1 VSRESEGATSM
12 ALESIREKCD
22 LLQITLSELRQR
34 VEEHLGLVEGG
45 ARSPTNPVSRA
56 PGAVGSLGIQDAILA
71 AAQRLRDAFENGP
84 PPEPTPDRN
93 VERGVAE
100 YQGRR
105 FYGEHADD
113 LAELNYLRA
122 WKRWAESQLLELQ
135 ALKLILRGPQPRDR
149 DITEHSPERHAR
161 RPPHPRGSSDVGPG
175 WQNERLFPRSH
186 SGACVAEIHVARLD
200 WRPSYASPTGVA
212 CL

>member
-1 VSRESEGATSM
+1 MSRESEGATSM
-12 ALESIREKCD
+12 TFESIREKCD
-22 LLQITLSELRQR
+22 LLQNTLSELRQR
-34 VEEHLGLVEGG
+34 LEEHLGLVEGG
-45 ARSPTNPVSRA
+45 ARSPTNPVSPAHWA
-56 PGAVGSLGIQDAILA
+56 PGAIGSSGIQHTILA
-71 AAQRLRDAFENGP
+71 AAQRLRNAFDNGP
-84 PPEPTPDRN
+84 SPEPTPDRN

-149 DITEHSPERHAR
+149 DVTESSPERHASEAA
-161 RPPHPRGSSDVGPG
+161 PSPGGLMSDPDG
-175 WQNERLFPRSH
+175 
-186 SGACVAEIHVARLD
+186 
-200 WRPSYASPTGVA
+200 
-212 CL
+212 